1 MTSEH
6 IETWWWNE
14 AVEEKGRCYKTWH
27 KPKQE
32 VIGIS
37 IRRQD
42 EMREVLLLLHRKRQ
56 DKSLLV
62 SWRVQI

>member
-1 MTSEH
+1 MKLLRRKEDA
-6 IETWWWNE
+6 I
-14 AVEEKGRCYKTWH
+14 KTWH